1 MPMRSRTAL
10 VLAAVALFSSLV
22 LADIAPSY
30 PAPEQ
35 PRTSIAGLQF
45 VLVVVGEPIG
55 DRHPG
60 YVFLTGC
67 TPTHP
72 NCRLATQKDVLGWA
86 VTAVNGVTVEDDLDA
101 FVKSFR
107 STPAGQKVR
116 LTLEYKDDA
125 GTPPKVAKLVISF
138 DPQ

>member
-1 MPMRSRTAL
+1 MRFNPVL
-10 VLAAVALFSSLV
+10 VLAAVTLTSTLA

-30 PAPEQ
+30 PVPEQ

-45 VLVVVGEPIG
+45 VLVIQGEPLG

-72 NCRLATQKDVLGWA
+72 NCRLATQKDVVGWA
-86 VTAVNGVTVEDDLDA
+86 VTAVNGVAVEDDLDA
-101 FVKSFR
+101 FAKSFQ

-116 LTLEYKDDA
+116 LTMEYKDDA
-125 GTPPKVAKLVISF
+125 GTPPKVARLVISF
-138 DPQ
+138 DPK